1 MPYIPA
7 VTLDPFT
14 ASSETS
20 VYFNLTQ
27 TIAYH
32 NYFTVII
39 GWLLAIHHYWLLAI
53 HHYWLLA
60 IHHYWLLGMH
70 FLFSVVQNYHWDMNN
85 VCLVSYLDPNVR
97 KHYRLHVRWVW
108 PTRRRK
114 LLSDIPRTV
123 ECDNF

>member
-39 GWLLAIHHYWLLAI
+39 GYWQYI
-53 HHYWLLA
+53 IIGCWQYIIIGCWQY
-60 IHHYWLLGMH
+60 IIIGCWECIF
-70 FLFSVVQNYHWDMNN
+70 FLVLCRITIGH
-85 VCLVSYLDPNVR
+85 
-97 KHYRLHVRWVW
+97 
-108 PTRRRK
+108 
-114 LLSDIPRTV
+114 
-123 ECDNF
+123 E